1 MHGGAGVA
9 NAARRRAALAAL
21 SHVVG
26 NKRGVYKI
34 YIPASARKLQ
44 IFEERFI
51 DAVQTDENT
60 SKATQ
65 LFFKRMKL
73 ISERNKGFYAE
84 CD

>member
-1 MHGGAGVA
+1 MAEQA
-9 NAARRRAALAAL
+9 WQMRQDEERRWQHSVTWQVTKEAF
-21 SHVVG
+21 
-26 NKRGVYKI
+26 I

>member
-1 MHGGAGVA
+1 MA

-26 NKRGVYKI
+26 NKRGVYIHSCFGAKMTD
-34 YIPASARKLQ
+34 
-44 IFEERFI
+44 FEERFI
-51 DAVQTDENT
+51 DAFQTDENM

-65 LFFKRMKL
+65 QFFKRMKL